1 MRDRSLTDG
10 SDADRSRLQER
21 FSGRTLGVATLH
33 GKEQVIGPALMKA
46 LRMMGFT
53 AIDGVDTDRFGAF
66 SGEVIRTVGPMDA
79 CRAKAKHGAEV
90 SGLDLI
96 IASEGSFGPYPPAP
110 FVPCDEEILVL
121 YDARDDSFFEHRNV
135 SLRTVY
141 GGEQCTGLG
150 QVSSFAERMKFPV
163 HGLVVRANETWAPG
177 DVLKKGIK
185 EYDEL
190 MAFAHSLIDQ
200 HGSCWVETDM
210 RAMMN
215 PTRMEV
221 IAETAERFALELA
234 TPCPR
239 CRECWFRIT
248 EALPGLPCGSCGW
261 PTESVRAYRRSCR
274 SCGHTTDAPR
284 PDGKHHEEPGH
295 CGNCNP

>member
-21 FSGRTLGVATLH
+21 FAGRTLGVATLH
-33 GKEQVIGPALMKA
+33 GKEQVIGPTMMKTLPLA
-46 LRMMGFT
+46 GFN

-66 SGEVIRTVGPMDA
+66 SGEVIRAIGPMDT

-90 SGLDLI
+90 SGHDLI

-121 YDARDDSFFEHRNV
+121 YDARDDSFFEHRYV

-141 GGEQCTGLG
+141 GGELCTGWE
-150 QVSSFAERMKFPV
+150 QVRSFADRMRFPE
-163 HGLVVRANETWAPG
+163 HGLVVRANEKSAPG

-185 EYDEL
+185 EVDDL

-221 IAETAERFALELA
+221 IAETAERFASELA

-248 EALPGLPCGSCGW
+248 EALPGLPCGLCGW
-261 PTESVRAYRRSCR
+261 PTESVLAYRRTCR
-274 SCGHTTDAPR
+274 SCGHTMDAPR
-284 PDGKHHEEPGH
+284 PDGKLHEEPGH
-295 CGNCNP
+295 CGYCNP